1 MASGPESRV
10 RGTDG
15 VGCYVCPVPRQGRGV
30 STMDALLSVLLVE
43 DEEAEAE
50 LAARELKRAGVR
62 CVFTRVDT
70 ERAFRLGLTSA
81 PDLII
86 SDFSLPQFDG
96 MSALRIARAE
106 APEIPFIILSGTLG
120 EERAIEALKSGVTDY
135 VLKSNLARLAPAIT
149 RALGEAEGRRTVRQ
163 AEQRFR
169 DLVQT
174 SQDWVWELDVDG
186 HYGFSSPGLEHILG
200 LQAGAI
206 MGSHFLQ
213 RVHEEDQVV
222 VAGAMRS
229 LDAKDQRLS
238 ALTARWKHQ
247 DGSYR
252 WLERQA
258 LAVIDA
264 RGLIMGYRGT
274 DRDITERKRQEHKS
288 QRLNRIYRMM
298 NSVNAAVLRV
308 RDRAELFDEVCRIAH
323 VQGEY
328 ASSLIML
335 ANGSGVLQTTA
346 FAGDNFERFSN
357 VTVPIRAR
365 STDFASL
372 NEQAMCTG
380 MPAYCGDLTDSNS
393 RVYLRE
399 DLVAWGLR
407 SAVALPLT
415 VDGTTIGTISLMS
428 RESGVFG
435 EDEISL
441 LGQMAGT
448 LSFALQFLEKEG
460 QAKFLAYFDPM
471 TGLARRSLFAER
483 LSREMTELTL
493 SATALEVL
501 VLDIQRLAAVNDR
514 FGRQGGD
521 QLLQLVAERLKGEV
535 REPTRLAY
543 FGNGLFGILSDTSPT
558 ASSSVER
565 LRQSLSK
572 LFERPFLIDGQDVP
586 ISAWIGAAGYP
597 EDGAD
602 ADSLLQ
608 NAEHAVKKAKES
620 GQKYLHYVRGMS
632 ADLYTRMTLEHQLR
646 VALDERQFILQY
658 QPKISLSSGRIE
670 GGEALLRWQRPGF
683 GLVAPGEF
691 IRVLEETGLIVEVGE
706 WVIEE
711 TVRIGREWLARGL
724 PAVPMAVNV
733 SPIQLKRPDFVQ
745 FVLGAIERL
754 NEEGGRLDI
763 EITESALMED
773 LEGSTRRLEQ
783 LVGAGIHIAIDDFG
797 TGYSSLGRLAKLPV
811 HALKIDRSFI
821 ANIAAS
827 EMQTT
832 LVSTIISLARSFRL
846 LAIAE
851 GVETDAQRQLLAGLH
866 CDQYQGYL
874 FAKPLSAEDFR
885 TRLEAEHNRLADPR
899 AHSQRSR

>member
-1 MASGPESRV
+1 MMSP
-10 RGTDG
+10 DL
-15 VGCYVCPVPRQGRGV
+15 
-30 STMDALLSVLLVE
+30 LLSVLFVE
-43 DEEAEAE
+43 DEETEAE
-50 LAARELKRAGVR
+50 LAARELRRAGVN

-81 PDLII
+81 PDVII

-96 MSALRIARAE
+96 MSALRIARVE
-106 APEIPFIILSGTLG
+106 APEIPFIIMSGSWG
-120 EERAIEALKSGVTDY
+120 QERAIEALRSGATDY
-135 VLKSNLARLAPAIT
+135 VLKSNLARLAPAIM

-174 SQDWVWELDVDG
+174 SQDWVWETDVDG
-186 HYGFSSPGLEHILG
+186 LYRFSSPGLEHILG
-200 LQAGAI
+200 LQAGD
-206 MGSHFLQ
+206 MLGLHFLQ
-213 RVHEEDQVV
+213 RVHDEDQVV
-222 VAGAMRS
+222 VSGAMRS
-229 LDAKDQRLS
+229 LDAKDQRLY
-238 ALTARWKHQ
+238 ALTARWQHQ

-274 DRDITERKRQEHKS
+274 DRDITDRKRQENKG

-308 RDRAELFDEVCRIAH
+308 RDRVELFEELCRIAH

-328 ASSLIML
+328 ANSLIML
-335 ANGSGVLQTTA
+335 ASGTGVLQTAA
-346 FAGDNFERFSN
+346 FAGENSERFSSIS
-357 VTVPIRAR
+357 VPIRVR
-365 STDFASL
+365 SADFASL
-372 NEQAMCTG
+372 TEQAMCTG
-380 MPAYCGDLTDSNS
+380 LPAHCSDLTDSNTAIH
-393 RVYLRE
+393 LRE
-399 DLVAWGLR
+399 DLLEWGLR
-407 SAVALPLT
+407 SALSLPLT
-415 VDGTTIGTISLMS
+415 VDGTTIGTISLFS
-428 RESGVFG
+428 NESGAFG
-435 EDEISL
+435 DEEISL

-483 LSREMTELTL
+483 LSREMAEL
-493 SATALEVL
+493 SVAGNALEVM

-543 FGNGLFGILSDTSPT
+543 FGNGLFGILSDTSLDAPVG
-558 ASSSVER
+558 AER

-572 LFERPFLIDGQDVP
+572 LFERPFLVDGQDVP
-586 ISAWIGAAGYP
+586 VSARMGAADYP
-597 EDGAD
+597 EDGVD

-620 GQKYLHYVRGMS
+620 GQKYLRYVRGMS
-632 ADLYTRMTLEHQLR
+632 ADLYSRMTLEHQLR
-646 VALDERQFILQY
+646 VALDEQQFVLQY
-658 QPKISLSSGRIE
+658 QPKISLSTGRIE
-670 GGEALLRWQRPGF
+670 GGEALLRWQRPGY
-683 GLVAPGEF
+683 GLVAPAEF
-691 IRVLEETGLIVEVGE
+691 IPVLEDSGLIVEVGE

-711 TVRIGREWLARGL
+711 TVRVSREWLARGL
-724 PAVPMAVNV
+724 PPIPMAVNV
-733 SPIQLKRPDFVQ
+733 SPIQLKRLDFVQ
-745 FVLGAIERL
+745 FALAAIERL
-754 NEEGGRLDI
+754 SEEGGRLDM
-763 EITESALMED
+763 EITESALLED
-773 LEGSTRRLEQ
+773 LEGSTRKLRQ
-783 LVGAGIHIAIDDFG
+783 LVDAGIHISIDDFG
-797 TGYSSLGRLAKLPV
+797 TGYSSLGRLAELPV

-827 EMQTT
+827 QMQTT
-832 LVSTIISLARSFRL
+832 LVSTIITLARSLHL

-851 GVETDAQRQLLAGLH
+851 GVETDAQRRLLAGLH

-874 FAKPLSAEDFR
+874 FARPLSAEDFR
-885 TRLEAEHNRLADPR
+885 TRLEDEHNRFAGAR
-899 AHSQRSR
+899 ANSV

>member
-1 MASGPESRV
+1 MRT
-10 RGTDG
+10 TD
-15 VGCYVCPVPRQGRGV
+15 
-30 STMDALLSVLLVE
+30 DLLAVLFVE
-43 DEEAEAE
+43 NVEAEAE
-50 LAARELKRAGVR
+50 LTARELKRVGVN

-81 PDLII
+81 PDVII
-86 SDFSLPQFDG
+86 SDFWLPQFDG

-106 APEIPFIILSGTLG
+106 APEVPFIIMSGTLG
-120 EERAIEALKSGVTDY
+120 EERAIEALRSGATDY
-135 VLKSNLARLAPAIT
+135 VLKSNLARLAPAII
-149 RALGEAEGRRTVRQ
+149 RALGEAESRRIVRQ

-174 SQDWVWELDVDG
+174 SQDWVWETDVDG
-186 HYGFSSPGLEHILG
+186 HYRFSSPGLEHILG
-200 LQAGAI
+200 LQAGD
-206 MGSHFLQ
+206 MLGSHFLQ

-222 VAGAMRS
+222 VSGAMRS
-229 LDAKDQRLS
+229 LDAKEQRLS
-238 ALTARWKHQ
+238 ALIARWRHQ

-308 RDRAELFDEVCRIAH
+308 RDRVKLFEEVCRIAH
-323 VQGEY
+323 SQGEY

-335 ANGSGVLQTTA
+335 ANGSGVLQVA
-346 FAGDNFERFSN
+346 ASAGENLERFGNIS
-357 VTVPIRAR
+357 VPIRVRDA
-365 STDFASL
+365 DFASL
-372 NEQAMCTG
+372 TEQAMCTG
-380 MPAYCGDLTDSNS
+380 LPAHCGDLTDSNTP
-393 RVYLRE
+393 VHLRE
-399 DLVAWGLR
+399 DLLAWGLR
-407 SAVALPLT
+407 SALALPLT
-415 VDGTTIGTISLMS
+415 VDGTTIGTVSLFS
-428 RESGVFG
+428 RESGAFSD
-435 EDEISL
+435 EDISL

-483 LSREMTELTL
+483 LSREMTDLSL

-543 FGNGLFGILSDTSPT
+543 FGNGLFAILSDISQAAPGN
-558 ASSSVER
+558 AER

-586 ISAWIGAAGYP
+586 VSAWIGAAGFP
-597 EDGAD
+597 EDGED
-602 ADSLLQ
+602 AESLLQ
-608 NAEHAVKKAKES
+608 NAEHAVKRAKES
-620 GQKYLHYVRGMS
+620 GQKYLRYVRGMS
-632 ADLYTRMTLEHQLR
+632 ADLYSRMTLEHQLR
-646 VALDERQFILQY
+646 VALDERQFVLQY
-658 QPKISLSSGRIE
+658 QPKISLSTGRIE
-670 GGEALLRWQRPGF
+670 GGEALLRWQRPGC

-691 IRVLEETGLIVEVGE
+691 IPVLEDTGLIVEVGE

-711 TVRIGREWLARGL
+711 TVRISREWLARGL
-724 PAVPMAVNV
+724 PAVPLAVNV
-733 SPIQLKRPDFVQ
+733 SPIQLKRLDFVQ
-745 FVLGAIERL
+745 FALSAIERL

-773 LEGSTRRLEQ
+773 LEGSTRKLRRLVE
-783 LVGAGIHIAIDDFG
+783 AGIHISIDDFG

-827 EMQTT
+827 ETQTT
-832 LVSTIISLARSFRL
+832 LVSTIITLARSFHL

-851 GVETDAQRQLLAGLH
+851 GVETDAQRQLLAGLN

-874 FAKPLSAEDFR
+874 FARPLSAEDFR
-885 TRLEAEHNRLADPR
+885 TRFEDEHNRFAASR
-899 AHSQRSR
+899 ANSV

>member
-1 MASGPESRV
+1 
-10 RGTDG
+10 
-15 VGCYVCPVPRQGRGV
+15 
-30 STMDALLSVLLVE
+30 VLHVE
-43 DEEAEAE
+43 DDPTEAE
-50 LAARELKRAGVR
+50 LTARDLKRAGLR

-70 ERAFRLGLTSA
+70 EAAFRLGLASA

-86 SDFSLPQFDG
+86 SDFSMPQFDG

-106 APEIPFIILSGTLG
+106 APEIPFVILSGTLG
-120 EERAIEALKSGVTDY
+120 EERAIDALKSGATDY
-135 VLKSNLARLAPAIT
+135 VLKGNLARLAPAVI
-149 RALGEAEGRRTVRQ
+149 RALGEAESRRTVRR

-186 HYGFSSPGLEHILG
+186 QYCFSSPGLEHILG
-200 LQAGAI
+200 LPAQD
-206 MGSHFLQ
+206 MLGSHFLH

-222 VAGAMRS
+222 VAGAIRS
-229 LDAKDQRLS
+229 LDVKDQRLS
-238 ALTARWKHQ
+238 ALTARWQHA

-258 LAVIDA
+258 LAVVDA

-328 ASSLIML
+328 ANSLIML
-335 ANGSGVLQTTA
+335 ANGAGVLRATA
-346 FAGDNFERFSN
+346 YAGDNLERFSDLS
-357 VTVPIRAR
+357 VPVRVKC
-365 STDFASL
+365 TDYESL
-372 NEQAMCTG
+372 TEQAMCTA
-380 MPAYCGDLTDSNS
+380 MPARCDDLTDSHA
-393 RVYLRE
+393 RVHLRE
-399 DLVAWGLR
+399 DFVASGLR
-407 SAVALPLT
+407 SAAALPLT
-415 VDGTTIGTISLMS
+415 VDGTTLGTISFLS

-435 EDEISL
+435 EEEISL

-460 QAKFLAYFDPM
+460 HAKFLAYFDPM

-483 LSREMTELTL
+483 LSREMIELSL
-493 SATALEVL
+493 SATAIEVL

-543 FGNGLFGILSDTSPT
+543 FGHGLFGVVSDTSPV
-558 ASSSVER
+558 APLSAER
-565 LRQSLSK
+565 LRQTLSK
-572 LFERPFLIDGQDVP
+572 LFERPFLIDGQQVP
-586 ISAWIGAAGYP
+586 ISVWIGAAGYP
-597 EDGAD
+597 EDGGD
-602 ADSLLQ
+602 AESLLQ

-620 GQKYLHYVRGMS
+620 GEKYLHYVRGMS
-632 ADLYTRMTLEHQLR
+632 ADLYSRMTLEHQLR
-646 VALDERQFILQY
+646 VALDERQFMLQY
-658 QPKISLSSGRIE
+658 QPKVSLSTGRIE
-670 GGEALLRWQRPGF
+670 GGEALLRWQRPGS

-691 IRVLEETGLIVEVGE
+691 IPVLEETGLIVDVGG

-711 TVRIGREWLARGL
+711 TVRLSREWLSRGL
-724 PAVPMAVNV
+724 PAVPIAVNV
-733 SPIQLKRPDFVQ
+733 SPIQLKRPDFLP
-745 FVLGAIERL
+745 FVLAAIDGLKEQ
-754 NEEGGRLDI
+754 GGRLDI

-773 LEGSTRRLEQ
+773 LEGSTGKLEQ
-783 LVGAGIHIAIDDFG
+783 LVAAGLQISIDDFG

-832 LVSTIISLARSFRL
+832 LVSTIISLARSFHL

-851 GVETDAQRQLLAGLH
+851 GVETEAQRQLLARLQ

-874 FAKPLSAEDFR
+874 FARPLSAEDFLK
-885 TRLEAEHNRLADPR
+885 RLELEQSRFADSR
-899 AHSQRSR
+899 DQRPKSTRSNH

>member
-1 MASGPESRV
+1 LADGPRSRCA
-10 RGTDG
+10 RGTDDAEE
-15 VGCYVCPVPRQGRGV
+15 RRV
-30 STMDALLSVLLVE
+30 SILHAPLSVLLVE
-43 DEEAEAE
+43 DGPTEAE
-50 LAARELKRAGVR
+50 LAARELQRAGVH
-62 CVFTRVDT
+62 CVFMRVDT
-70 ERAFRLGLTSA
+70 EKAFRASLASA

-86 SDFSLPQFDG
+86 SDFALPHFDG
-96 MSALRIARAE
+96 MSALRIARTE

-120 EERAIEALKSGVTDY
+120 EERAIEALRSGATDY
-135 VLKSNLARLAPAIT
+135 VLKGNLARLAPAIT
-149 RALGEAEGRRTVRQ
+149 RALAEAEGRRTARQ

-186 HYGFSSPGLEHILG
+186 HYRFSSPGLEHILG
-200 LQAGAI
+200 LPASA
-206 MGSHFLQ
+206 MLGSYFLE
-213 RVHEEDQVV
+213 RVHEEDQVM

-238 ALTARWKHQ
+238 ALTARWQHK
-247 DGSYR
+247 DRSYR

-288 QRLNRIYRMM
+288 QGLNRIYRMM

-308 RDRAELFDEVCRIAH
+308 RERAELFEEVCRIAYT
-323 VQGEY
+323 QGEY
-328 ASSLIML
+328 ANSIVML
-335 ANGSGVLQTTA
+335 AKSGTGVLQAAA
-346 FAGDNFERFSN
+346 FAGEHFERFRDI
-357 VTVPIRAR
+357 TVPIRAR

-372 NEQAMCTG
+372 TEQAMCTG
-380 MPAYCGDLTDSNS
+380 MAAHCNDLTDAGS
-393 RVYLRE
+393 RIHLRE
-399 DLVAWGLR
+399 DLLAWGLR

-415 VDGTTIGTISLMS
+415 VDGTTLGTVSLFS
-428 RESGVFG
+428 RESGAFG
-435 EDEISL
+435 EEEISL
-441 LGQMAGT
+441 LGQMTGT

-483 LSREMTELTL
+483 LSRELTELTL
-493 SATALEVL
+493 SATPIEVL

-514 FGRQGGD
+514 FGRHGGD
-521 QLLQLVAERLKGEV
+521 QLLQLVAERLKGAV

-543 FGNGLFGILSDTSPT
+543 FGNGLFGILSDTSQA
-558 ASSSVER
+558 ASSSAER
-565 LRQSLSK
+565 LRQTLSK
-572 LFERPFLIDGQDVP
+572 LFERPFPIEGQQVP

-597 EDGAD
+597 EDGAN

-620 GQKYLHYVRGMS
+620 GEKYLRYVRGMS
-632 ADLYTRMTLEHQLR
+632 ADLYSRMTLEHQLR

-658 QPKISLSSGRIE
+658 QPKISLSTGKIE
-670 GGEALLRWQRPGF
+670 GGEALLRWQRLGS

-691 IRVLEETGLIVEVGE
+691 IPVLEETGLIVEVGE

-711 TVRIGREWLARGL
+711 TVRVSREWIARGL

-745 FVLGAIERL
+745 FVLGGIERL

-763 EITESALMED
+763 EITESALMGD
-773 LEGSTRRLEQ
+773 VEGSTRKLEQ
-783 LVGAGIHIAIDDFG
+783 LVAAGMQIAIDDFG
-797 TGYSSLGRLAKLPV
+797 TGYSSLSRLAKLPV

-832 LVSTIISLARSFRL
+832 LISTIISLARSFHL

-851 GVETDAQRQLLAGLH
+851 GVETEPQRQLLARLQ
-866 CDQYQGYL
+866 CDQYQGFLY
-874 FAKPLSAEDFR
+874 AKPLSAEDFR
-885 TRLEAEHNRLADPR
+885 KRLELEQAHADPR
-899 AHSQRSR
+899 SAPAAR

>member
-1 MASGPESRV
+1 MV
-10 RGTDG
+10 KHI
-15 VGCYVCPVPRQGRGV
+15 
-30 STMDALLSVLLVE
+30 LLVE

-50 LAARELKRAGVR
+50 LAARELKRAGVH
-62 CVFTRVDT
+62 CVFKRVDT
-70 ERAFRLGLTSA
+70 EKAFRHGLLGA

-106 APEIPFIILSGTLG
+106 APEIPFIILSGTMG
-120 EERAIEALKSGVTDY
+120 EERAIEALKSGATDY
-135 VLKSNLARLAPAIT
+135 VLKSNLARLAPAIM
-149 RALGEAEGRRTVRQ
+149 RALGEAEGRSTVRQ

-174 SQDWVWELDVDG
+174 SQDWIWELDVDG
-186 HYGFSSPGLEHILG
+186 HYRFSSPGLENILG
-200 LQAGAI
+200 LQACDI
-206 MGSHFLQ
+206 LGSYYLE

-222 VAGAMRS
+222 VSGAMRS
-229 LDAKDQRLS
+229 LDAKGHRLS
-238 ALTARWKHQ
+238 ALTARWQHQ

-264 RGLIMGYRGT
+264 RGLIKGYRGT

-308 RDRAELFDEVCRIAH
+308 RDRAELFEEVCRIAH

-328 ASSLIML
+328 ANSLVML
-335 ANGSGVLQTTA
+335 ANGAGVLEAVA
-346 FAGDNFERFSN
+346 FAGDNFERFST
-357 VTVPIRAR
+357 VTVSIRVR
-365 STDFASL
+365 SADFASL
-372 NEQAMCTG
+372 TEQAVCTG
-380 MPAYCGDLTDSNS
+380 IPAACGDLADLNT
-393 RVYLRE
+393 RVHLRE
-399 DLVAWGLR
+399 ELLSWGLR
-407 SAVALPLT
+407 GAVALPLT
-415 VDGTTIGTISLMS
+415 VDGTTLGTISLFS
-428 RESGVFG
+428 RELGAFG
-435 EDEISL
+435 GEEISL

-483 LSREMTELTL
+483 LSREMTELSR

-543 FGNGLFGILSDTSPT
+543 FGNGLFGILSDTSPI
-558 ASSSVER
+558 AHVSAER
-565 LRQSLSK
+565 LRQTLCK
-572 LFERPFLIDGQDVP
+572 LFERPFLIDGQQVP

-597 EDGAD
+597 EDGAN

-620 GQKYLHYVRGMS
+620 GEKYLHYVRGMS
-632 ADLYTRMTLEHQLR
+632 ADLYSRMTLEHQLR
-646 VALDERQFILQY
+646 VAMDQRQFVLQY
-658 QPKISLSSGRIE
+658 QPKICLSSGRIE
-670 GGEALLRWQRPGF
+670 GGEALLRWQRPGV
-683 GLVAPGEF
+683 GLVAPCEF
-691 IRVLEETGLIVEVGE
+691 IPVLEETGLIVEVGE

-711 TVRIGREWLARGL
+711 TVRISREWLARGL

-733 SPIQLKRPDFVQ
+733 SPIQLKRLDFAQ

-773 LEGSTRRLEQ
+773 LEGSTRKLEQ
-783 LVGAGIHIAIDDFG
+783 LAAAGVHISIDDFG
-797 TGYSSLGRLAKLPV
+797 TGYSSLSRLAKLPV

-832 LVSTIISLARSFRL
+832 LVSTIISLARSFHL

-851 GVETDAQRQLLAGLH
+851 GVETEAQRQLLARLQ

-885 TRLEAEHNRLADPR
+885 KRLDLEQSRFADAR
-899 AHSQRSR
+899 ARSNH